1 MMTNTTNATQRV
13 NSTAAV
19 TPTRVA
25 TVIRTISQTRTRSA
39 TSNQAQRNPN
49 RSRLSSVS
57 SQTNPSPAT
66 SAVSL
71 SNTNMV
77 VRSIEEACAFYTQA
91 FGWTIVT
98 QDPTSAILQYNNNSF
113 YLVAEQYVS
122 EYFGYTAVS
131 PQTSGHSS
139 AMTTT
144 LICEDVETT
153 WNNALQAGAIPVK
166 SPFKKTN
173 GCCCAT
179 LVGPD
184 NYIWFITNNSNFFT
198 V

>member
-1 MMTNTTNATQRV
+1 MTKTTNAAQRI
-13 NSTAAV
+13 NSTTTAA
-19 TPTRVA
+19 PTKPA
-25 TVIRTISQTRTRSA
+25 TVIRTISQTRIQAA
-39 TSNQAQRNPN
+39 TSTPVAQGVSHSQYSTANVVP
-49 RSRLSSVS
+49 SSS
-57 SQTNPSPAT
+57 TNII
-66 SAVSL
+66 
-71 SNTNMV
+71 
-77 VRSIEEACAFYTQA
+77 VRSVEEACAFYTQA
-91 FGWTIVT
+91 FGWTIVS
-98 QDPTSAILQYNNNSF
+98 QDSTTAILQYNDNYF

-144 LICEDVETT
+144 LICEDVEST

-166 SPFKKTN
+166 SPFKKSN
-173 GCCCAT
+173 GCLCAT

>member
-1 MMTNTTNATQRV
+1 MTKTTNAVQRT
-13 NSTAAV
+13 NSTATATAAV
-19 TPTRVA
+19 AATKPA
-25 TVIRTISQTRTRSA
+25 TVIHTISQIGT
-39 TSNQAQRNPN
+39 QAAN
-49 RSRLSSVS
+49 SSPVQQDVS
-57 SQTNPSPAT
+57 YSQHSVAYSVPSSSTNI
-66 SAVSL
+66 
-71 SNTNMV
+71 V
-77 VRSIEEACAFYTQA
+77 VRSIEEACVFYTQA
-91 FGWTIVT
+91 FGWTIISQSST
-98 QDPTSAILQYNNNSF
+98 TAILQFNDNYF
-113 YLVAEQYVS
+113 YLVAEQYVC

-144 LICEDVETT
+144 LVCEDVEST

-166 SPFKKTN
+166 SPFKKSN
-173 GCCCAT
+173 GCLCAT